1 MLQLK
6 ELTLEMGIIKQKK
19 QNTYLLSDAPNVLGE
34 KGWKS
39 MKLKP
44 GNLIKVK
51 SNPASYYSPTGKE
64 PPVNYFFSEKKEHSF
79 PISVGTVGLVISTT
93 RRSTVGNLV
102 IDVLFNDEILSIA
115 QYDDQYGNPIWC
127 DII

>member
-1 MLQLK
+1 
-6 ELTLEMGIIKQKK
+6 
-19 QNTYLLSDAPNVLGE
+19 
-34 KGWKS
+34 

-51 SNPASYYSPTGKE
+51 SNPMCYFKN
-64 PPVNYFFSEKKEHSF
+64 PPVNFFFSEKKEHSF

-93 RRSTVGNLV
+93 RRSAVGNLV

-127 DII
+127 DIL

>member
-1 MLQLK
+1 
-6 ELTLEMGIIKQKK
+6 
-19 QNTYLLSDAPNVLGE
+19 
-34 KGWKS
+34 

-51 SNPASYYSPTGKE
+51 TNPASYSPTGKE

-79 PISVGTVGLVISTT
+79 PISIGTVGLVISTT
-93 RRSTVGNLV
+93 RRSAAGNLI

-127 DII
+127 EIIT

>member
-1 MLQLK
+1 
-6 ELTLEMGIIKQKK
+6 
-19 QNTYLLSDAPNVLGE
+19 
-34 KGWKS
+34 

-51 SNPASYYSPTGKE
+51 NNPMCYMCYTDPRGKE
-64 PPVNYFFSEKKEHSF
+64 PPVYYFFSEKKEHSF
-79 PISVGTVGLVISTT
+79 PISIGTVGLVISTT
-93 RRSTVGNLV
+93 RKSAVGNLV

-127 DII
+127 DIL

>member
-1 MLQLK
+1 MRQLK
-6 ELTLEMGIIKQKK
+6 ELTLEKATTKQKK

-34 KGWKS
+34 KGWNS

-51 SNPASYYSPTGKE
+51 SNPMCYTDPTGKE

-79 PISVGTVGLVISTT
+79 LISVGTVGLVISTK
-93 RRSTVGNLV
+93 RRSSVGNLI
-102 IDVLFNDEILSIA
+102 IDILFEDEILSIA
-115 QYDDQYGNPIWC
+115 EYDDQYGNPIWC
-127 DII
+127 DIL